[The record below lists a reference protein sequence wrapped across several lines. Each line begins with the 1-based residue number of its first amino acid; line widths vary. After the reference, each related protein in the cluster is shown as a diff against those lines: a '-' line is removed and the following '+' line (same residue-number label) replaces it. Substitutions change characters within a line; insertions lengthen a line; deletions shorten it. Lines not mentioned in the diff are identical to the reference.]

1 MLVAA
6 VRPRVAPAAETAAEA
21 VAEAAEAS
29 ACWHGVFRSTRREP
43 PATWTTR
50 TVLSVESTIL
60 WLVSLR
66 PDGYLYFVR

>member
-6 VRPRVAPAAETAAEA
+6 VPPRVALAAETA
-21 VAEAAEAS
+21 AEAAEAS

-66 PDGYLYFVR
+66 PDGYLCFVR